1 MTALPT
7 FSSLGSGPII
17 LMLHGIG
24 GGHRA
29 FAPQV
34 ETFASLGY
42 RAVAWD
48 MPGYGRSAPIEPY
61 TFKGLAQSCIALIEA
76 LLGADDER
84 RRAEHGGSV
93 ILLGHSMGA
102 MVAQEVVARRPELV
116 NRLILCGTSP
126 SFGKPDGD
134 WQRDFIAQRT
144 APLDAGQTMADLAAV
159 LVPQMIGPGSLP
171 EGVALAT
178 RCMAGVHP
186 PAYRKALEAIVTFDR
201 RAALPLIRVPTL
213 LVAGE
218 FDRNA
223 PPAVMQKMAGQ
234 IAGSRSCRAAGHR
247 PPAEPGGA
255 RRIRCPGAGLPG
267 RHGGAG
273 PAHPALSRPDC
284 CCSWPKHEPAP
295 LCCWPRTGSGTAAPS
310 CHACTCLRPPTPRAG
325 PGFRPA
331 RATPF
336 FGYGYQFWL
345 YPLTTRTFALQGI
358 HGQTIYVQPASGI
371 VMVQTAVFDQASG
384 RTEPE
389 PHAERDALWRGVLA
403 TLGGS
408 LD

>member
-1 MTALPT
+1 MLLPT
-7 FSSLGSGPII
+7 FTTLGAGPVI

-48 MPGYGRSAPIEPY
+48 MPGYGHSAPIDPY
-61 TFKGLAQSCIALIEA
+61 TFKGLAQSCITLIES
-76 LLGADDER
+76 LLAGKPT
-84 RRAEHGGSV
+84 GV

-144 APLDAGQTMADLAAV
+144 APLDAGQTMAQLAEV

-178 RCMAGVHP
+178 HCMASVNP
-186 PAYRKALEAIVTFDR
+186 PTYRKALEALVTFDR
-201 RAALPLIRVPTL
+201 RAALALIQVPTL

-218 FDRNA
+218 FDKNA
-223 PPAVMQKMAGQ
+223 PPAVMQKMAAR
-234 IAGSRSCRAAGHR
+234 IAGSRY
-247 PPAEPGGA
+247 AE
-255 RRIRCPGAGLPG
+255 LPG
-267 RHGGAG
+267 IGHLQNLEA
-273 PAHPALSRPDC
+273 PD
-284 CCSWPKHEPAP
+284 E
-295 LCCWPRTGSGTAAPS
+295 
-310 CHACTCLRPPTPRAG
+310 
-325 PGFRPA
+325 F
-331 RATPF
+331 
-336 FGYGYQFWL
+336 
-345 YPLTTRTFALQGI
+345 
-358 HGQTIYVQPASGI
+358 
-371 VMVQTAVFDQASG
+371 
-384 RTEPE
+384 
-389 PHAERDALWRGVLA
+389 DALVLGFLA
-403 TLGGS
+403 DTEAASRRVLH
-408 LD
+408 